1 MKNLTLKTFYTWN
14 IYWSRWRLSLGDIFS
29 KHLTGMYKYQIKV
42 KLGNWII
49 DGRRCFAPLSSGIL
63 KGSSIE
69 ANFIWEIRAAHEQK
83 KNKFIISEEA
93 HQKLK
98 SIKNVFA
105 FFLDA
110 LASLDSK
117 LWVGESVTFS
127 ASASTGLSDCFWR
140 RIIMLRLF
148 PLLSLAVSLPS
159 DKTTVSWRCELFFLF
174 LLVFLYFTCYI
185 SIELMDSQLM
195 VQIEIGYDTSGKN

>member
-1 MKNLTLKTFYTWN
+1 M
-14 IYWSRWRLSLGDIFS
+14 LSLGDIFS

-83 KNKFIISEEA
+83 KNKFIISEKA
-93 HQKLK
+93 DHKVK

-105 FFLDA
+105 FFL
-110 LASLDSK
+110 LSFFFCLKSK
-117 LWVGESVTFS
+117 FFVF
-127 ASASTGLSDCFWR
+127 
-140 RIIMLRLF
+140 LF
-148 PLLSLAVSLPS
+148 PYDHSHETLS
-159 DKTTVSWRCELFFLF
+159 T
-174 LLVFLYFTCYI
+174 
-185 SIELMDSQLM
+185 SQ
-195 VQIEIGYDTSGKN
+195 IRI